1 MAQSTPEIRAERRR
15 LRALRLAMPR
25 PRRVAAERA
34 IIAALRRLRVLRR
47 GRRVAVYL
55 AMPGEVSL
63 AGALPGALRLGVE
76 LYAPQ
81 IRSRRLLQMRFVR
94 LRGGATLRPNAFGI
108 EEPAAAERQWSPP
121 GRLDLVLVP
130 VVGFDRD
137 GNRLGMGAGYYDR
150 ALRRRRDGARNWRR
164 PRLVGLAFACQEV
177 AKIEPSPWDVR
188 LDLVVTERAIVV
200 PRRATAAPGQE
211 DSA

>member
-1 MAQSTPEIRAERRR
+1 MAQPTEEIRAERRR
-15 LRALRLAMPR
+15 LRALRLALPR

-34 IIAALRRLRVLRR
+34 IIAALRRLRVFRR

-81 IRSRRLLQMRFVR
+81 IRSRRLLHMRFVR
-94 LRGGATLRPNAFGI
+94 LRRGARLRSNAFGI

-137 GNRLGMGAGYYDR
+137 GNRLGMGAGFYDR
-150 ALRRRRDGARNWRR
+150 ALRQRRNRARHWRR

-177 AKIEPSPWDVR
+177 AGIEPATWDVP
-188 LDLVVTERAIVV
+188 LDLVVTEREIIV
-200 PRRATAAPGQE
+200 PRRAAAGARRGDP
-211 DSA
+211 A

>member
-1 MAQSTPEIRAERRR
+1 MAQPTEAIRAERRR

-25 PRRVAAERA
+25 DRRVAAERA
-34 IIAALRRLRVLRR
+34 IATALRRLRVFRR
-47 GRRVAVYL
+47 GRRAAVYL

-63 AGALPGALRLGVE
+63 AATLPGALRHGAE

-81 IRSRRLLQMRFVR
+81 IRSRRLLHMRFVR

-108 EEPAAAERQWSPP
+108 AEPTGGAPDSLPP
-121 GRLDLVLVP
+121 LHLDVILVP

-200 PRRATAAPGQE
+200 PRRATAALGQE